1 MVLDFGALPPEI
13 NSGRI
18 YTGPGSAP
26 LLAAA
31 SAWDALASELQ
42 TTAASYASTITDLT
56 SSGWQGPSSVAAAD
70 AAAPYTAWLGSTA
83 AQAEQ
88 TASQAQAAAGAYEA
102 AFAASVPPPV
112 IAANRA
118 TLALLVAT
126 NLLGQ
131 NTPAIAANEATYAEF
146 WAQDAV
152 AMYGYA
158 GAATTASQLAPFT
171 AAPTTTND
179 SGQASQSAATA
190 QSAAASTT
198 DATTGLE
205 AFLTELNTD
214 LTSFG
219 TELSTFST
227 QLSSYFPAST
237 TTLAGLVS
245 ELGLPTSVTNF
256 VTLFNQALTTGANTI
271 STYASGP
278 WSLIGVG
285 SLIKNWYQMSISIP
299 NLGVGIQGI
308 APLIHPT
315 PIVGALSPLLH
326 SGLLSGSYASQGLSP
341 ATALAGRAGTIG
353 ALSVPQNWAS
363 AVPAVRTVAAEMDA
377 TALDAA
383 PEMASIGNPG
393 MFGQTALSSLA
404 GRAIGGT
411 ATRAAVGQG
420 YRVPGAVATDD
431 IATTATIIVIPPSAE

>member
-18 YTGPGSAP
+18 YAGPGSAP

-42 TTAASYASTITDLT
+42 TTAASYASTITELT

-70 AAAPYTAWLGSTA
+70 AAAPYTAWLSSTA

-102 AFAASVPPPV
+102 AFAASVPPAV

-118 TLALLVAT
+118 LLAALVAT
-126 NLLGQ
+126 NFLGQ

-158 GAATTASQLAPFT
+158 GAATAASQLTAFT
-171 AAPTTTND
+171 TPPPTTND
-179 SGQASQSAATA
+179 TGQAT
-190 QSAAASTT
+190 QSAAAANSAADSTT
-198 DATTGLE
+198 TSIE
-205 AFLTELNTD
+205 AWLTELNTE
-214 LTSFG
+214 LTQVG
-219 TELSTFST
+219 T
-227 QLSSYFPAST
+227 QL
-237 TTLAGLVS
+237 TTLNSEFTSLFPPAAGLT
-245 ELGLPTSVTNF
+245 GLPTSVTNGIT
-256 VTLFNQALTTGANTI
+256 VLEKAITTFTGTV
-271 STYASGP
+271 STFGSGP
-278 WSLIGVG
+278 WSPFGVAG
-285 SLIKNWYQMSISIP
+285 LFKNWWQVSISIP
-299 NLGVGIQGI
+299 SLGTGIQGI
-308 APLIHPT
+308 GPLLNPK

-326 SGLLSGSYASQGLSP
+326 SGLLSGSYAPENLVS
-341 ATALAGRAGTIG
+341 AAAGRAGTIG

-383 PEMASIGNPG
+383 PEMASIAQPG
-393 MFGQTALSSLA
+393 MFGETALASLA

-411 ATRAAVGQG
+411 ATRAVAGQA
-420 YRVPGAVATDD
+420 YRVPGAVATDE
-431 IATTATIIVIPPSAE
+431 IATTATIIVIPPSSE

>member
-1 MVLDFGALPPEI
+1 MLDFGALPPEV

-18 YTGPGSAP
+18 YSGPGSAP

-31 SAWDALASELQ
+31 TAWDALASELQ
-42 TTAASYASTITDLT
+42 TTAASYASTITELT

-70 AAAPYTAWLGSTA
+70 AAAPYTAWLSSTA

-102 AFAASVPPPV
+102 AFAASIPPPV

-158 GAATTASQLAPFT
+158 GAATAASQLTSFSAPP
-171 AAPTTTND
+171 ATTND
-179 SGQASQSAATA
+179 SGQAT
-190 QSAAASTT
+190 QSAAAANSTT
-198 DATTGLE
+198 TGIE
-205 AFLTELNTD
+205 SFLTELNTE
-214 LTSFG
+214 LTSLDTQLASYSTDFSTIE
-219 TELSTFST
+219 TELI
-227 QLSSYFPAST
+227 
-237 TTLAGLVS
+237 S
-245 ELGLPTSVTNF
+245 ELGTTITLPTWATGGI
-256 VTLFNQALTTGANTI
+256 ADIEKAITTFSSTV
-271 STYASGP
+271 STYAAGP
-278 WSLIGVG
+278 WSLIGLG
-285 SLIKNWYQMSISIP
+285 SLLKNWWQVSISIP

-308 APLIHPT
+308 GPLLNPK

-326 SGLLSGSYASQGLSP
+326 SGLLSGSFEPAGAVSAS
-341 ATALAGRAGTIG
+341 LARAGTIG
-353 ALSVPQNWAS
+353 ALSVPNNWAS
-363 AVPAVRTVAAEMDA
+363 AVPAVRTVAAEMEA
-377 TALDAA
+377 TAADAA
-383 PEMASIGNPG
+383 PEMAAVAQNG
-393 MFGQTALSSLA
+393 MFGEMALASLA

-411 ATRAAVGQG
+411 ATRAAGQA
-420 YRVPGAVATDD
+420 YRVPGAVAADD
-431 IATTATIIVIPPSAE
+431 IATSATIIVIPPSAE

>member
-1 MVLDFGALPPEI
+1 MVFDFGALPPEI

-18 YTGPGSAP
+18 YSGPGSAP

-42 TTAASYASTITDLT
+42 TTAASYASTITELT

-70 AAAPYTAWLGSTA
+70 AAAPYTAWLSSTA

-88 TASQAQAAAGAYEA
+88 TASQAHAAAGAYEA

-118 TLALLVAT
+118 LLAALVAT
-126 NLLGQ
+126 NFLGQ

-158 GAATTASQLAPFT
+158 GAATAASQLTAFT
-171 AAPTTTND
+171 TPPPTTND
-179 SGQASQSAATA
+179 TGQAT
-190 QSAAASTT
+190 QSAAAANSAADSTT
-198 DATTGLE
+198 TSIE
-205 AFLTELNTD
+205 AWLTELNTE
-214 LTSFG
+214 LTQFG
-219 TELSTFST
+219 T
-227 QLSSYFPAST
+227 QL
-237 TTLAGLVS
+237 TTLNSEFMSLFPPAAGLT
-245 ELGLPTSVTNF
+245 GLPTSVTNGIT
-256 VTLFNQALTTGANTI
+256 VLEKAITTFT
-271 STYASGP
+271 STVSTFGSGP
-278 WSLIGVG
+278 WSPLGVAG
-285 SLIKNWYQMSISIP
+285 LFKNWWQVSISIP
-299 NLGVGIQGI
+299 SLGTGIQGI
-308 APLIHPT
+308 GPLLNPK

-326 SGLLSGSYASQGLSP
+326 SGLLSGSYASEDLVS
-341 ATALAGRAGTIG
+341 AAAGRAGTIG

-377 TALDAA
+377 TAVDAA
-383 PEMASIGNPG
+383 PEMASIAQPG
-393 MFGQTALSSLA
+393 MFGETALASLA

-411 ATRAAVGQG
+411 ATRAVAGQA

-431 IATTATIIVIPPSAE
+431 IATTATIIVIPPSSE

>member
-18 YTGPGSAP
+18 YAGPGSAP

-42 TTAASYASTITDLT
+42 TTAASYASTITELT

-70 AAAPYTAWLGSTA
+70 AAAPYTAWLSSTA

-102 AFAASVPPPV
+102 AFAASVPPAV

-118 TLALLVAT
+118 LLAALVAT
-126 NLLGQ
+126 NFLGQ

-158 GAATTASQLAPFT
+158 GAATAASQLTAFT
-171 AAPTTTND
+171 TPPPTTND
-179 SGQASQSAATA
+179 TGQAT
-190 QSAAASTT
+190 QSAAAANSAADSTT
-198 DATTGLE
+198 TSIE
-205 AFLTELNTD
+205 AWLTELNTE
-214 LTSFG
+214 LTQVG
-219 TELSTFST
+219 T
-227 QLSSYFPAST
+227 QL
-237 TTLAGLVS
+237 TTLNSEFTSLFPPAAGLT
-245 ELGLPTSVTNF
+245 GLPTSVTNGIT
-256 VTLFNQALTTGANTI
+256 VLEKAITTFT
-271 STYASGP
+271 STVSTFGSGP
-278 WSLIGVG
+278 WSPFGVAG
-285 SLIKNWYQMSISIP
+285 LFKNWWQVSISIP
-299 NLGVGIQGI
+299 SLGTGIQGI
-308 APLIHPT
+308 GPLLNPK

-326 SGLLSGSYASQGLSP
+326 SGLLSGSYAPENLVS
-341 ATALAGRAGTIG
+341 AAAGRAGTIG

-383 PEMASIGNPG
+383 PEMASIAQPG
-393 MFGQTALSSLA
+393 MFGETALASLA

-411 ATRAAVGQG
+411 ATRAVAGQA
-420 YRVPGAVATDD
+420 YRVPGAVATDE
-431 IATTATIIVIPPSAE
+431 IATTATIIVIPPSSE

>member
-18 YTGPGSAP
+18 YSGPGSAP

-42 TTAASYASTITDLT
+42 TTAASYASTITELT

-70 AAAPYTAWLGSTA
+70 AAAPYTAWLSNTA

-88 TASQAQAAAGAYEA
+88 TASQAHAAAAAFEA
-102 AFAASVPPPV
+102 AFAASIPPPV

-118 TLALLVAT
+118 LLAALVAT
-126 NLLGQ
+126 NFLGQ

-158 GAATTASQLAPFT
+158 GAATAASQLTAFT
-171 AAPTTTND
+171 TPPPTTND
-179 SGQASQSAATA
+179 TGQATK
-190 QSAAASTT
+190 SAAAANSAADSTT
-198 DATTGLE
+198 TGIE
-205 AFLTELNTD
+205 AWLTELNTELTQFGTQ
-214 LTSFG
+214 LTSINSEF
-219 TELSTFST
+219 TSL
-227 QLSSYFPAST
+227 FPPA
-237 TTLAGLVS
+237 AGLT
-245 ELGLPTSVTNF
+245 GLPPSVTNGIT
-256 VTLFNQALTTGANTI
+256 VLEKAITTFT
-271 STYASGP
+271 STVSTFGSGP
-278 WSLIGVG
+278 WSPFGVAG
-285 SLIKNWYQMSISIP
+285 LFKNWWQVSISIP
-299 NLGVGIQGI
+299 SLGTGIQGI
-308 APLIHPT
+308 GPLLNPK
-315 PIVGALSPLLH
+315 PVVGALSPLLH
-326 SGLLSGSYASQGLSP
+326 SGLLSGSYASDNLVS
-341 ATALAGRAGTIG
+341 AAAGRAGTIG

-383 PEMASIGNPG
+383 PEMASIAQPG
-393 MFGQTALSSLA
+393 MFGETALASLA

-411 ATRAAVGQG
+411 ATRAVANQA
-420 YRVPGAVATDD
+420 YRVPGAVAVDD

>member
-1 MVLDFGALPPEI
+1 MVDFGALPPEV

-18 YTGPGSAP
+18 YAGPGSAP

-31 SAWDALASELQ
+31 TAWDALASELQ
-42 TTAASYASTITDLT
+42 TTAASYASTISELT

-70 AAAPYTAWLGSTA
+70 AAAPYTAWLSSTG

-102 AFAASVPPPV
+102 AFAASIPPPL

-152 AMYGYA
+152 AMYSYA
-158 GAATTASQLAPFT
+158 GAATTASQLTSFSTPPA
-171 AAPTTTND
+171 TTND
-179 SGQASQSAATA
+179 TGQASQSAAA
-190 QSAAASTT
+190 ANSAA
-198 DATTGLE
+198 D
-205 AFLTELNTD
+205 
-214 LTSFG
+214 
-219 TELSTFST
+219 
-227 QLSSYFPAST
+227 ST
-237 TTLAGLVS
+237 TTSIETFLTQLNTELTTFGTQLTGYSTEFSTLETQLIS
-245 ELGLPTSVTNF
+245 ELGTTVTLPTWATAGI
-256 VTLFNQALTTGANTI
+256 TDIEKAITTFSSTV
-271 STYASGP
+271 STYAAGP
-278 WSLIGVG
+278 WSIIGIA
-285 SLIKNWYQMSISIP
+285 SLMKNWWQVAISIP

-308 APLIHPT
+308 GPLLHPT
-315 PIVGALSPLLH
+315 PVVGALSPLLH
-326 SGLLSGSYASQGLSP
+326 SGLLSGSYASENL
-341 ATALAGRAGTIG
+341 ATVSAAAGRAGTIG
-353 ALSVPQNWAS
+353 SLSVPANWAS
-363 AVPAVRTVAAEMDA
+363 AVPAVRTVAAEMNA
-377 TALDAA
+377 TAVDAA
-383 PEMASIGNPG
+383 PEMASIAQNG
-393 MFGQTALSSLA
+393 MFGETALASLA

-420 YRVPGAVATDD
+420 YRVPGAVAADE

>member
-1 MVLDFGALPPEI
+1 MVFDFGALPPEI

-18 YTGPGSAP
+18 YSGPGSAP

-31 SAWDALASELQ
+31 SAWDGLASELQ
-42 TTAASYASTITDLT
+42 TTAASYASTITELT

-70 AAAPYTAWLGSTA
+70 AAAPYTAWLSSTA

-102 AFAASVPPPV
+102 AFAASVPPAV

-118 TLALLVAT
+118 LLAALVAT
-126 NLLGQ
+126 NFLGQ

-158 GAATTASQLAPFT
+158 GAATAASQLTAFT
-171 AAPTTTND
+171 TPPPTTND
-179 SGQASQSAATA
+179 TGQAT
-190 QSAAASTT
+190 QSAAAANSAADSTT
-198 DATTGLE
+198 TGIE
-205 AFLTELNTD
+205 AWLTELNTE
-214 LTSFG
+214 LTQFG
-219 TELSTFST
+219 T
-227 QLSSYFPAST
+227 QL
-237 TTLAGLVS
+237 TTLNSEFTSLFPPAAGLT
-245 ELGLPTSVTNF
+245 GLPTSVTNGIT
-256 VTLFNQALTTGANTI
+256 VLEKAITTFT
-271 STYASGP
+271 STVSTFGSGP
-278 WSLIGVG
+278 WSPLGVAG
-285 SLIKNWYQMSISIP
+285 LFKNWWQVSISIP
-299 NLGVGIQGI
+299 SLGTGIQGI
-308 APLIHPT
+308 GPLLNPK

-326 SGLLSGSYASQGLSP
+326 SGLLSGSYASEDLVS
-341 ATALAGRAGTIG
+341 AAAGRAGTIG

-383 PEMASIGNPG
+383 PEMASIAQPG
-393 MFGQTALSSLA
+393 MFGETALASLA

-411 ATRAAVGQG
+411 ATRAVAGQA
-420 YRVPGAVATDD
+420 YRVPGAVATDE
-431 IATTATIIVIPPSAE
+431 IATTATIIVIPPSSA

>member
-18 YTGPGSAP
+18 YSGPGSAP

-42 TTAASYASTITDLT
+42 TTAASYATTMTELT

-70 AAAPYTAWLGSTA
+70 AAAPYTAWLSSTA

-88 TASQAQAAAGAYEA
+88 TASQAQAAAAAFEA
-102 AFAASVPPPV
+102 AFAASIPPPV

-118 TLALLVAT
+118 LLAALVAT
-126 NLLGQ
+126 NFLGQ
-131 NTPAIAANEATYAEF
+131 NTPAIAANEAAYAEF

-158 GAATTASQLAPFT
+158 GAATAASQLT
-171 AAPTTTND
+171 AFATPPPTTND
-179 SGQASQSAATA
+179 SGQAT
-190 QSAAASTT
+190 QSAAAANSAADSTT
-198 DATTGLE
+198 TSLE
-205 AFLTELNTD
+205 AWLTQLNTELTQ
-214 LTSFG
+214 FG
-219 TELSTFST
+219 TELTTVNSEFTS
-227 QLSSYFPAST
+227 LFPPA
-237 TTLAGLVS
+237 AGLT
-245 ELGLPTSVTNF
+245 GLPTSVTNGIT
-256 VTLFNQALTTGANTI
+256 VLEKAITTFT
-271 STYASGP
+271 STVSTFGSGP
-278 WSLIGVG
+278 WSPFGIAGLF
-285 SLIKNWYQMSISIP
+285 KNWWQVSISIP
-299 NLGVGIQGI
+299 SLGTGIQGI
-308 APLIHPT
+308 GPLLNPK

-326 SGLLSGSYASQGLSP
+326 SGLLSGSYASEDLVS
-341 ATALAGRAGTIG
+341 AAAGRAGTIG

-383 PEMASIGNPG
+383 PEMASIAQPG
-393 MFGQTALSSLA
+393 MFGETALASLA

-411 ATRAAVGQG
+411 ATRAVAGQA
-420 YRVPGAVATDD
+420 YRVPGAVATDE
-431 IATTATIIVIPPSAE
+431 IATTATIIVIPPSSE